1 MISFD
6 FLLDF
11 IIPLAA
17 ILQIFQN
24 QTFSN
29 SMRENYGSSRLGLS
43 KHVKNM
49 DLHKTEWKSII
60 WKSIKFVIFLQI
72 TRGILISTECF
83 SYAWYLFIKN
93 DAMINTTY

>member
-49 DLHKTEWKSII
+49 DLHKTE
-60 WKSIKFVIFLQI
+60 
-72 TRGILISTECF
+72 
-83 SYAWYLFIKN
+83 
-93 DAMINTTY
+93 